1 MYTSV
6 EEGARV
12 TGCSAV
18 VDLGSG
24 KGYLSQVWKSICE
37 NTRTEKKKWFSGGL
51 GHEQS
56 SCVGSG
62 GGGGEHLGG
71 STAVCVKD
79 LLLVSYL

>member
-24 KGYLSQVWKSICE
+24 KGYLSQVKVFARIQGSICE
-37 NTRTEKKKWFSGGL
+37 STRK
-51 GHEQS
+51 
-56 SCVGSG
+56 
-62 GGGGEHLGG
+62 
-71 STAVCVKD
+71 
-79 LLLVSYL
+79 YL